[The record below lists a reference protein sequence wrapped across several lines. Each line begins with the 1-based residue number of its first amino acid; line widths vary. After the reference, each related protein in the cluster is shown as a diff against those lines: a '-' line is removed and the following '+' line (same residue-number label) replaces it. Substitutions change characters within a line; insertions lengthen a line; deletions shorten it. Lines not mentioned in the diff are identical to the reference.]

1 MSRENVEVVRKSYEP
16 PQGGLKLDQIENW
29 LTDAVVNEYFDP
41 DLEWIPISDGL
52 LTGESYRG
60 YEGLRRFWSDL
71 LGACD
76 ELVIEPL
83 EFRAAADQVV
93 VVQRMNIRARGI
105 EIDEVW
111 SRLYTLNE
119 GRIVRVQ
126 TFTNRDAALKAAGLS
141 E

>member
-1 MSRENVEVVRKSYEP
+1 MSQENVEIVRKSYEP
-16 PQGGLKLDQIENW
+16 PQGGLKLDQLEDW
-29 LTDAVVNEYFDP
+29 LTDAVINEYFDP
-41 DLEWIPISDGL
+41 ALEWIPISDGL

-71 LGACD
+71 LAACD

-83 EFRAAADQVV
+83 EFRDAGDQVV

-105 EIDEVW
+105 EIDEDW
-111 SRLYTLNE
+111 SRLYTLSE
-119 GRIVRVQ
+119 GRILRVQ
-126 TFTNRDAALKAAGLS
+126 TFTNRDEALEAAGLS

>member
-1 MSRENVEVVRKSYEP
+1 MSEANIETVRKSYQP
-16 PQGGLKLDQIENW
+16 PQGGLKLDQIEDW
-29 LTDAVVNEYFDP
+29 LADAVINEYFDP
-41 DLEWIPISDGL
+41 ALEWIPISDGL

-71 LGACD
+71 LAACD

-83 EFRAAADQVV
+83 EFRAAGAQVV
-93 VVQRMNIRARGI
+93 VVQRMMIQARGI

-111 SRLYTLNE
+111 SRLYTLND
-119 GRIVRVQ
+119 GRILRVQ
-126 TFTNRDAALKAAGLS
+126 TFTNRDAALEAAGLR